1 MTYFNFSRHIFWLNT
16 WFWVSVH
23 LTFCTHTELILPAQC
38 WDKSTK
44 WALFL
49 LHLWISMAD
58 THLSTDERRIEA
70 TVCNFY
76 GSAVSHACPL
86 LRQIHLW
93 LYGWNVLAENI
104 KQLQSLI
111 NQLGS
116 SLSSWAFFT
125 WVSCKSWSPDLFHTL
140 VTYCSV
146 GDIWVN

>member
-1 MTYFNFSRHIFWLNT
+1 MMTHFNFSRHIFWLKYL
-16 WFWVSVH
+16 VLS
-23 LTFCTHTELILPAQC
+23 FCTFNFLYPYRINPTSSVLRQE
-38 WDKSTK
+38 STK

-58 THLSTDERRIEA
+58 THLNTDECRIEA

-140 VTYCSV
+140 VTYR
-146 GDIWVN
+146 